1 MNRVVEIFLWLI
13 IASLV
18 VLVIMNPTG
27 FAVAV
32 QTIGSQTQ
40 GIMTTLTGSG
50 YKRAA

>member
-1 MNRVVEIFLWLI
+1 MNRITEIFLWLI

-32 QTIGSQTQ
+32 STIGSQVQ
-40 GIMTTLTGSG
+40 GVMTTLSGSG
-50 YKRAA
+50 YKRAS